1 MIFVSKVVGMIT
13 RQTLARYRAR
23 ICFGHVDFVEL
34 PLGGHGVQHY
44 EEYFPIGQ
52 LWCAAIWTFLS
63 LDIQL

>member
-34 PLGGHGVQHY
+34 PLGGHGVQ
-44 EEYFPIGQ
+44 
-52 LWCAAIWTFLS
+52 L
-63 LDIQL
+63 